1 MILYSHRVAKP
12 DGYQQSKVGGNLAT
26 ELKILRIRKGLN
38 QEEMG
43 KQIGISQ
50 VTISSWERGDSIPSG
65 KNIKKLAEFFGVK
78 PNIIFD
84 AVFNKN
90 TL

>member
-1 MILYSHRVAKP
+1 M
-12 DGYQQSKVGGNLAT
+12 AT
-26 ELKILRIRKGLN
+26 ELKVLRVRKGLN

-65 KNIKKLAEFFGVK
+65 KNIKKLADFFGVK
-78 PNIIFD
+78 PNVIFD
-84 AVFNKN
+84 AVFYNK

>member
-1 MILYSHRVAKP
+1 
-12 DGYQQSKVGGNLAT
+12 
-26 ELKILRIRKGLN
+26 
-38 QEEMG
+38 MG

>member
-1 MILYSHRVAKP
+1 M
-12 DGYQQSKVGGNLAT
+12 AT
-26 ELKILRIRKGLN
+26 ELKVLRVRKGLN

-65 KNIKKLAEFFGVK
+65 KNIKKLADFFGVK
-78 PNIIFD
+78 PNVIFD
-84 AVFNKN
+84 AVFNN
-90 TL
+90 RTL